1 MSIRIGQAS
10 CGESGI
16 AEQKP
21 GDQTGRELNFAE
33 WYHGTWLAVLR
44 CCDERQAERAARA
57 CEAAVRNKN
66 IGYCQSHRNTLFD
79 AAKRAGWDMAAISE
93 KVETDCSALMFCCMA
108 AAGIR
113 EMEEIYNAHRNSCT
127 TYCMMY
133 DWPKTG
139 KFERLTDIEYV
150 RSQAFLQRGDVLVSS
165 GHAVMV
171 LEDGPRGRE
180 DREMVEQSKL
190 IVDGKEYPAER
201 ILKNGVNYIKVRDLA
216 AALGLKVGHKGSI
229 AILERE

>member
-44 CCDERQAERAARA
+44 CCDERQAECAARA

-93 KVETDCSALMFCCMA
+93 RVETDCSALMFCCMA

-139 KFERLTDIEYV
+139 RFERLTDIEYV
-150 RSQAFLQRGDVLVSS
+150 RSQVFLRRGDVLVSS

-229 AILERE
+229 AILERK

>member
-66 IGYCQSHRNTLFD
+66 IGYCRIGTRSLTRRRGPD
-79 AAKRAGWDMAAISE
+79 
-93 KVETDCSALMFCCMA
+93 
-108 AAGIR
+108 GIWR
-113 EMEEIYNAHRNSCT
+113 PSR
-127 TYCMMY
+127 
-133 DWPKTG
+133 
-139 KFERLTDIEYV
+139 
-150 RSQAFLQRGDVLVSS
+150 
-165 GHAVMV
+165 
-171 LEDGPRGRE
+171 
-180 DREMVEQSKL
+180 
-190 IVDGKEYPAER
+190 KELRRTAR
-201 ILKNGVNYIKVRDLA
+201 R
-216 AALGLKVGHKGSI
+216 
-229 AILERE
+229 

>member
-44 CCDERQAERAARA
+44 CCDERQAEGAARA

-93 KVETDCSALMFCCMA
+93 RVETDCSALMFCCM

-139 KFERLTDIEYV
+139 RFERLTDIEYV
-150 RSQAFLQRGDVLVSS
+150 RSQAFLRRGDVLVSS

-229 AILERE
+229 AILERK

>member
-79 AAKRAGWDMAAISE
+79 AAKRAGWGYGGH
-93 KVETDCSALMFCCMA
+93 L
-108 AAGIR
+108 
-113 EMEEIYNAHRNSCT
+113 
-127 TYCMMY
+127 
-133 DWPKTG
+133 G
-139 KFERLTDIEYV
+139 KGRDGLLG
-150 RSQAFLQRGDVLVSS
+150 ADVLLHGGG
-165 GHAVMV
+165 GH
-171 LEDGPRGRE
+171 P
-180 DREMVEQSKL
+180 
-190 IVDGKEYPAER
+190 
-201 ILKNGVNYIKVRDLA
+201 
-216 AALGLKVGHKGSI
+216 
-229 AILERE
+229 

>member
-16 AEQKP
+16 TEQKP

-57 CEAAVRNKN
+57 CEAAIRNKN

-93 KVETDCSALMFCCMA
+93 RVETDCSALMFCCMA

-150 RSQAFLQRGDVLVSS
+150 RSQAFLRRGDVLVSS

-229 AILERE
+229 AILERK

>member
-1 MSIRIGQAS
+1 
-10 CGESGI
+10 
-16 AEQKP
+16 
-21 GDQTGRELNFAE
+21 
-33 WYHGTWLAVLR
+33 
-44 CCDERQAERAARA
+44 
-57 CEAAVRNKN
+57 
-66 IGYCQSHRNTLFD
+66 
-79 AAKRAGWDMAAISE
+79 MAAISE

-139 KFERLTDIEYV
+139 RFERLTDIEYV
-150 RSQAFLQRGDVLVSS
+150 RSQAFLRRGDVLVSS

-229 AILERE
+229 AILERK

>member
-1 MSIRIGQAS
+1 MSICIGQAS

>member
-16 AEQKP
+16 TEQKP
-21 GDQTGRELNFAE
+21 GDQTGRELNFDE

-57 CEAAVRNKN
+57 CEAAIRNKN

-93 KVETDCSALMFCCMA
+93 RVETDCSALMFCCMA

-150 RSQAFLQRGDVLVSS
+150 RSQAFLRRGDVLVSS

-229 AILERE
+229 AILERK

>member
-16 AEQKP
+16 TGQKP

-33 WYHGTWLAVLR
+33 WYHGAWLAVLR
-44 CCDERQAERAARA
+44 CCDEQQAERAARA

-79 AAKRAGWDMAAISE
+79 AAKKAGWNMADITE

-113 EMEEIYNAHRNSCT
+113 EMEELYNAHRNSCT

-139 KFERLTDIEYV
+139 KFERLTDAEYV
-150 RSQAFLQRGDVLVSS
+150 RSQTFLRRGDVLVSS
-165 GHAVMV
+165 GHTVMV

-180 DREMVEQSKL
+180 DREMVEKSKM

-229 AILERE
+229 AVLERE

>member
-93 KVETDCSALMFCCMA
+93 RVETDCSALMFCCMA

-139 KFERLTDIEYV
+139 RFERLTDIEHV
-150 RSQAFLQRGDVLVSS
+150 RSQAFLRRGDVLVSS

-229 AILERE
+229 AILERK

>member
-93 KVETDCSALMFCCMA
+93 RVEDGLLGADVLLMA

-113 EMEEIYNAHRNSCT
+113 EMERSITRTEI
-127 TYCMMY
+127 
-133 DWPKTG
+133 
-139 KFERLTDIEYV
+139 
-150 RSQAFLQRGDVLVSS
+150 
-165 GHAVMV
+165 
-171 LEDGPRGRE
+171 
-180 DREMVEQSKL
+180 
-190 IVDGKEYPAER
+190 PAR
-201 ILKNGVNYIKVRDLA
+201 RTA
-216 AALGLKVGHKGSI
+216 
-229 AILERE
+229 

>member
-57 CEAAVRNKN
+57 CEAAIRNKN

-79 AAKRAGWDMAAISE
+79 AAKRAGWDMATISE
-93 KVETDCSALMFCCMA
+93 RVETDCSALMFCCMA

-139 KFERLTDIEYV
+139 RFERLTDIEYV
-150 RSQAFLQRGDVLVSS
+150 RSQAFLRRGDVLVSS

-229 AILERE
+229 AILERK

>member
-93 KVETDCSALMFCCMA
+93 RVETDCSALMFCCMA

-139 KFERLTDIEYV
+139 RFERLTDIEYV
-150 RSQAFLQRGDVLVSS
+150 RWQAFLRRGDVLVSS

-180 DREMVEQSKL
+180 DREMVEQFLAELARQDAITEFTDELWYSMIDCVTVYSKDN
-190 IVDGKEYPAER
+190 IR
-201 ILKNGVNYIKVRDLA
+201 FTFKNGTEI
-216 AALGLKVGHKGSI
+216 
-229 AILERE
+229 EM

>member
-44 CCDERQAERAARA
+44 CCDERQAEGAARA

-93 KVETDCSALMFCCMA
+93 RVETDCSALMFCCM
-108 AAGIR
+108 
-113 EMEEIYNAHRNSCT
+113 AHRNSCT

-139 KFERLTDIEYV
+139 RFERLTDIEYV
-150 RSQAFLQRGDVLVSS
+150 RSQAFLRRGDVLVSS

-229 AILERE
+229 AILERK

>member
-66 IGYCQSHRNTLFD
+66 IGYCPSHRNTLFD
-79 AAKRAGWDMAAISE
+79 AAKRAGWDMSAISE
-93 KVETDCSALMFCCMA
+93 RVETDCSALMFCCMA

-150 RSQAFLQRGDVLVSS
+150 RSQAFLRRGDVLVSS

-229 AILERE
+229 AILERK